1 MTQPIDVAAALERR
15 RRQEQTQSDAEMDAI
30 AAELQAAIPTD
41 LSGLAARARVLV
53 RWLRHS
59 PSADED
65 VQGLAKSL
73 AEGLAALLKGATPP
87 PEPAQARHDE
97 RPSFGAAVFVW
108 RRPPR
113 PPGRAGRGLGEPGD
127 DIVAIGAERASWGS
141 LGALGRNRSCAAPGR
156 PSDPRRKLPLLT
168 PRHPGRR
175 QGAGAS

>member
-97 RPSFGAAVFVW
+97 RPSFGAAVSFGAA
-108 RRPPR
+108 RRAR
-113 PPGRAGRGLGEPGD
+113 RAGLDEGWASRATNL
-127 DIVAIGAERASWGS
+127 AIGAERASWGS
-141 LGALGRNRSCAAPGR
+141 LGALGRNRSCAALGR